1 MSFVVDI
8 PSVITGVNH
17 GYQIG
22 YVGGHPRI
30 IKHKDVEPWQI
41 MVARQTRLAKPS
53 DWVPGRRVRLFI
65 WIWFNRL
72 GRDADGILKFLLD
85 GVAAGLGVDD
95 TIFLPTVVASEVDRK
110 KPRIHLEIVSEG

>member
-1 MSFVVDI
+1 MGFTVDI

-30 IKHKDVEPWQI
+30 IKHRDVEPWQV
-41 MVARQTRLAKPS
+41 MVAYQTRLAKPR
-53 DWVPGRRVRLFI
+53 DWAPGRRVKVLI
-65 WIWFNRL
+65 WIWFNRR

-85 GVAAGLGVDD
+85 GVAAGLGVNDS
-95 TIFLPTVVASEVDRK
+95 IFLPSVMASEVDHK
-110 KPRIHLEIVSEG
+110 NPRIHFEIVNEA